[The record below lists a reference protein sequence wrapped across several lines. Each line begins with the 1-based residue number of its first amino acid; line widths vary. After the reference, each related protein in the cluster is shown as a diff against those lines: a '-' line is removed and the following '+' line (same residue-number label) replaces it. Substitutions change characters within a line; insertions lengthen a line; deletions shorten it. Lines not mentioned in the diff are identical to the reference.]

1 MRSWVQ
7 QNTNHLSAARIELR
21 QSLRL
26 QTREAFDFSRGR
38 LHFQR
43 LTELSC
49 REKQSRTALLTEGLR
64 QGFVNYERRILR
76 LSSEEFEA
84 CVRVMT
90 TPETDP
96 VVLARRQKLRT
107 MKPVWED

>member
-1 MRSWVQ
+1 MP
-7 QNTNHLSAARIELR
+7 TIK
-21 QSLRL
+21 L
-26 QTREAFDFSRGR
+26 QLGDFD
-38 LHFQR
+38 FQR

-64 QGFVNYERRILR
+64 QGFVDHERRILR
-76 LSSEEFEA
+76 LPPEEFEA

-96 VVLARRQKLRT
+96 VVLARRQKTKNNETCVERLNFL
-107 MKPVWED
+107 